1 MMHGPGMGGGF
12 GHGMRGQL
20 DTDLTLSKI
29 KPQSLKRLWALVKPH
44 VWMLALSAV
53 LMVIVSASGLAGPY
67 LLKVAIDEY
76 IAKGNIAGLTTVS
89 VIYGVLYIVNW
100 ICTYWETYVVS
111 LVGQSIIYD
120 LRRRLFKHIQSLD
133 LKFHEDNQTGRLMS
147 RITND
152 VDSLNQLVSSGLTH
166 IVNDILTIF
175 GIAGIMF
182 FMNWRLAIVSFITIP
197 MLIGLVV
204 FFQGRMMRA
213 FDRVRRR
220 VADVNAYLQESIS
233 GMRVIQ
239 AFSREEVS
247 MNQFQDTNVGNMQA
261 GLQAAALFAA
271 FFPMVEVIGAVGT
284 AAVIWYGGFE
294 SATQGLTVGTLVA
307 FLGYVTRFFMPIR
320 DISQVYNMFLAAAVS
335 TERIFEILDTTPKVQ
350 DKPGG
355 TALPKVAGHVR
366 LDDVTFG
373 YEKDQPV
380 LKNVNIEALPG
391 ETIALVGPTGAG
403 KTSIINLVSRF
414 YDPWEGRVTVDGLD
428 LRDVTMAS
436 LHSQMGI
443 VLQDTV
449 IFSGTVMDNIRYGRL
464 SATDEEV
471 QAAARAVNAHEFIMR
486 LPDGYMTQVNERGS
500 RLSVGQR
507 QLVSFAR
514 AVLAD
519 PRILILD
526 EATSSVDAY
535 TEMLIQQALEKLLQ
549 GRTSIVIA
557 HRLSTIRNADR
568 IYVIDDGRIVE
579 IGSHDELIARDGL
592 YKDLYEKQFAEAPLE
607 GEAAANPAHEGEG
620 AQAKAGEADAGATR
634 PVAVETDAGATR
646 PVAVE
651 GGAGPRSG
659 RASGPGAGR
668 GMRRPNTGEGH

>member
-12 GHGMRGQL
+12 GRGAMMRGQL
-20 DTDLTLSKI
+20 DTDLTLSNI
-29 KPQSLKRLWALVKPH
+29 KPQSLKRLWELVRPH
-44 VWMLALSAV
+44 IWMLVLSAV

-76 IAKGNIAGLTTVS
+76 ITKGNLPGLTTVS
-89 VIYGVLYIVNW
+89 VIYGVLYILNW

-111 LVGQSIIYD
+111 LVGQRIIYE

-133 LKFHEDNQTGRLMS
+133 LKFHDDNQTGRLMS

-166 IVNDILTIF
+166 IVNDVLTIF

-182 FMNWRLAIVSFITIP
+182 FMNWRLAIVSFVTIP

-239 AFSREEVS
+239 AFSREELS

-261 GLQAAALFAA
+261 SLQAAALFSA
-271 FFPMVEVIGAVGT
+271 FFPLVEVIGAVGT
-284 AAVIWYGGFE
+284 AAVIWYGGLE
-294 SATQGLTVGTLVA
+294 SVTEGLTVGTLVA

-335 TERIFEILDTTPKVQ
+335 TERIFEILDTPAKVQ
-350 DKPGG
+350 DKPG
-355 TALPKVAGHVR
+355 AAPLPKINGHVR
-366 LDDVTFG
+366 LEDVTFG

-414 YDPWEGRVTVDGLD
+414 YDPWEGRVMVDGFD
-428 LRDVTMAS
+428 LRDMTMAS

-449 IFSGTVMDNIRYGRL
+449 IFSGTIMDNIRYGRL

-535 TEMLIQQALEKLLQ
+535 TEMLIQQALETLLK

-568 IYVIDDGRIVE
+568 IYVIDLGEVVQV
-579 IGSHDELIARDGL
+579 GSHDELIAQGGL
-592 YKDLYEKQFAEAPLE
+592 YKELYEKQFAEAGMAAGE
-607 GEAAANPAHEGEG
+607 DAEAAGGEPV
-620 AQAKAGEADAGATR
+620 AAMAGASR
-634 PVAVETDAGATR
+634 
-646 PVAVE
+646 
-651 GGAGPRSG
+651 
-659 RASGPGAGR
+659 R
-668 GMRRPNTGEGH
+668 GHR